1 MNYVFRKWKLI
12 VVLTCVFLVL
22 FAGWVVLF
30 GPQTNHEGAYF
41 NNGENAIWVQHA
53 WVSEAKSFYEIEE
66 FITFLASK
74 KMRNIFMHVGP
85 LDPDGTIPDYRYAEA
100 KNFLDA
106 AHRLTKKMKFQ
117 AWIGQIRSKIDLD
130 DPAIRK
136 NIAVTARKLTNVTGF
151 DGVHF
156 DIEPVGDGDEGFVLL
171 LEDVKYEIP
180 EDKIIS
186 VALSEL
192 IPRSLVALLRPFW
205 KLENY
210 NSEKYYKQVAKFA
223 DQVVAM
229 TYDTSIDDEWLYRFL
244 VRHQVIATTRALRDC
259 EVFIGI
265 PTYTDKKDGFN
276 PEIENIKNGL
286 LGVIDGLNNLRSN
299 KDSFAGVALY
309 SNWETSDEEW
319 RIYDELFLTPALE
332 EE

>member
-1 MNYVFRKWKLI
+1 M
-12 VVLTCVFLVL
+12 VVLTSILLVVFI
-22 FAGWVVLF
+22 GWAVLF
-30 GPQTNHEGAYF
+30 GPQTSYEGAHF
-41 NNGENAIWVQHA
+41 NKGENAIWVEHA
-53 WVSEAKSFYEIEE
+53 FVSEPKTFQEIEE

-74 KMRNIFMHVGP
+74 KIRNVFIHVGP
-85 LDPDGTIPDYRYAEA
+85 LDPDGTIPDYRFMEA
-100 KNFLDA
+100 TNFLEV
-106 AHRLTKKMKFQ
+106 AHRLTKKMHFQ

-130 DPAIRK
+130 DSGVRK
-136 NIAVTARKLTNVTGF
+136 NIAVTSRKLTNVIGF

-156 DIEPVGDGDEGFVLL
+156 DIEPVGDGDEGFILL
-171 LEDVKYEIP
+171 LEDVRYEIP
-180 EDKIIS
+180 DDKIIS

-192 IPRSLVALLRPFW
+192 IPRSLVALLSPFW

-210 NSEKYYKQVAKFA
+210 NSEKYYKKVGKFA

-244 VRHQVIATTRALRDC
+244 VKHQVISATRALGDR

-265 PTYTDKKDGFN
+265 PTYDDEKPSFN
-276 PEIENIKNGL
+276 PAVENIKNGL

-309 SNWETSDEEW
+309 SNWETSPEEW
-319 RIYDELFLTPALE
+319 GIYDELFLIPSE
-332 EE
+332 PSE